1 MFRCYTA
8 VSQTRFTFRYTATVF
23 DKLRGAT
30 ARPCGISTE
39 LSGAIT
45 TEFCFACT
53 LEGVTAM
60 PSGLHV
66 GLCHALLV

>member
-1 MFRCYTA
+1 MILSYSLRMFRCYTA
-8 VSQTRFTFRYTATVF
+8 VSQTRFTFRYTSTVF

-45 TEFCFACT
+45 TEFNQSINQNEFI
-53 LEGVTAM
+53 
-60 PSGLHV
+60 
-66 GLCHALLV
+66 